1 MDETGFLIVGR
12 EASMSLAEFK
22 KGLSEQYQGEVI
34 GEVFFCGLLE
44 RFDSSQHRHKLATLL
59 QLETETKARL
69 RPAVLELGLELI
81 ELDES
86 RKMGHEFVKSCDGM
100 DWKSLMAF
108 LETAVEPYV
117 KRYRE
122 IAEIAPPEYK
132 KLADSMV
139 VHEASIRTF
148 ARLEA
153 SGETKHSLDDV
164 IKQLRFPLNPRP

>member
-1 MDETGFLIVGR
+1 
-12 EASMSLAEFK
+12 MSLAEFK

-44 RFDSSQHRHKLATLL
+44 RFDSPQHRYKLVTLL

-69 RPAVLELGLELI
+69 RPAVLELGLELV
-81 ELDES
+81 ELDDS

-100 DWKSLMAF
+100 DWKGTMAR
-108 LETAVEPYV
+108 LATIVEHYV
-117 KRYRE
+117 KRYSE

-132 KLADSMV
+132 DLADSMV
-139 VHEASIRTF
+139 VHEASIRTA

-153 SGETKHSLDDV
+153 SGDTEHSLDDV
-164 IKQLRFPLNPRP
+164 IKQLKFPLNRRS